1 MFPDAHLKGKLALP
15 QKKVTI
21 PINLPTEAARNI
33 ILLGSAATQNVRKQL
48 FIPFPQVGREKKLF
62 CAPIAQ

>member
-1 MFPDAHLKGKLALP
+1 MFPDAHLKGETGTLP
-15 QKKVTI
+15 KKVTI

-33 ILLGSAATQNVRKQL
+33 ILLGSAATQNIRKQL